1 MKLEIELTNEMLKAL
16 NDVQQVYSEDLQG
29 NERVPTLAELVL
41 DAVGES
47 YIDDWTGLAKETPK
61 NIT

>member
-41 DAVGES
+41 DAIGEC
-47 YIDDWTGLAKETPK
+47 YVDGWTGLARETP
-61 NIT
+61 TRD